1 MLEFELTTSPL
12 LLNTDQL
19 TVTVHRLSLWWSVME
34 IIRRENV
41 DKLITDQPKTLIT
54 EIIITMLMIRVVI
67 ISN

>member
-41 DKLITDQPKTLIT
+41 DKVITDQPKTLIT